1 MPPYPLHRQISIF
14 LSPSFARSLR
24 AKTIDV
30 YVSSQNITKNRTSIV
45 FVHERSKIK
54 RMEKRALE
62 FVYLQ
67 EIGFCNFDLGYV
79 YFCILFPFAS
89 QKLLQIRPSR
99 LSRLYIDRYV
109 RAQRGQSFDRSR
121 TSWTGATFL
130 SLHPFQSNSQVL
142 ATRISLDRVHFAPI
156 DAAIPIHPI
165 SGINPSWD
173 QTSSL
178 LLRLRLGESIH
189 NFFQPNFLPRSF
201 IFSNYRA
208 CAQIRISLSPEAKG
222 HLSSC
227 FAHLFKFP
235 VPQSSSSRIDTTID
249 RTLFIIDNW
258 FINFFFRIWINSI
271 ICSKIYVLWRVH
283 DIALSSSRTAK
294 LRLIKLRTRINL

>member
-1 MPPYPLHRQISIF
+1 M
-14 LSPSFARSLR
+14 
-24 AKTIDV
+24 
-30 YVSSQNITKNRTSIV
+30 
-45 FVHERSKIK
+45 
-54 RMEKRALE
+54 
-62 FVYLQ
+62 
-67 EIGFCNFDLGYV
+67 
-79 YFCILFPFAS
+79 
-89 QKLLQIRPSR
+89 
-99 LSRLYIDRYV
+99 

-156 DAAIPIHPI
+156 DVAIPIHPI

-178 LLRLRLGESIH
+178 LLRLRLSQI
-189 NFFQPNFLPRSF
+189 SF
-201 IFSNYRA
+201 RDPSFFSNYRRYRA

-222 HLSSC
+222 HLFFC

-249 RTLFIIDNW
+249 RTLFIIGNW
-258 FINFFFRIWINSI
+258 SINFF
-271 ICSKIYVLWRVH
+271 
-283 DIALSSSRTAK
+283 SS
-294 LRLIKLRTRINL
+294 LEFGLIV

>member
-30 YVSSQNITKNRTSIV
+30 YVFSQNITKNRTSIV

-165 SGINPSWD
+165 SGIDPSWD

-235 VPQSSSSRIDTTID
+235 VPQSSSRIDTTID
-249 RTLFIIDNW
+249 RTLFIIGNW
-258 FINFFFRIWINSI
+258 SINFF
-271 ICSKIYVLWRVH
+271 
-283 DIALSSSRTAK
+283 SS
-294 LRLIKLRTRINL
+294 LEFGLIV

>member
-1 MPPYPLHRQISIF
+1 
-14 LSPSFARSLR
+14 
-24 AKTIDV
+24 
-30 YVSSQNITKNRTSIV
+30 
-45 FVHERSKIK
+45 
-54 RMEKRALE
+54 MEKRALE

-178 LLRLRLGESIH
+178 LLHCVS
-189 NFFQPNFLPRSF
+189 RSRF
-201 IFSNYRA
+201 TI
-208 CAQIRISLSPEAKG
+208 
-222 HLSSC
+222 
-227 FAHLFKFP
+227 
-235 VPQSSSSRIDTTID
+235 SSSQISFRDPSSFFPINPPLSNLYTNSNFVISRG
-249 RTLFIIDNW
+249 
-258 FINFFFRIWINSI
+258 
-271 ICSKIYVLWRVH
+271 
-283 DIALSSSRTAK
+283 
-294 LRLIKLRTRINL
+294 

>member
-189 NFFQPNFLPRSF
+189 NFFRLTKFPSEILHFFQLSPLSSLCTNSNFVISRGTPILLLRTF
-201 IFSNYRA
+201 IQVSSSAEFFFSNRY
-208 CAQIRISLSPEAKG
+208 
-222 HLSSC
+222 
-227 FAHLFKFP
+227 
-235 VPQSSSSRIDTTID
+235 DD
-249 RTLFIIDNW
+249 RSNTFHN
-258 FINFFFRIWINSI
+258 R
-271 ICSKIYVLWRVH
+271 
-283 DIALSSSRTAK
+283 
-294 LRLIKLRTRINL
+294 